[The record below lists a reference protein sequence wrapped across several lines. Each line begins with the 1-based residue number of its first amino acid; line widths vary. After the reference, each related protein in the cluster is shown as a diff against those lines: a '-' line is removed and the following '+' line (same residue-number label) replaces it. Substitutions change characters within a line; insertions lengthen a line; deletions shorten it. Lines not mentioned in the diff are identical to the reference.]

1 MCSYFDPLNKPSGG
15 PRRKTEP
22 GHESRRSKISQRRKR
37 REIEEETEAEYEEME
52 ELSDLLP
59 AEDDI
64 LGARRMDQKLIDRI
78 QNSENFFDI
87 MEMAFEKR
95 KNTNGLPSFIQHRI
109 PSYPTQFYQPIF
121 SHSSTEL
128 RFGQSM
134 EATSYSLSQM
144 DPPLPGR
151 LSLRTTCY
159 TIRN

>member
-1 MCSYFDPLNKPSGG
+1 MCSYFDPENKPSGG

-37 REIEEETEAEYEEME
+37 REIEEETDAEYEEIE

-59 AEDDI
+59 EEDDV

-87 MEMAFEKR
+87 IEMAFEKR
-95 KNTNGLPSFIQHRI
+95 KNTNGLSSFTT
-109 PSYPTQFYQPIF
+109 PKPTNKNHPTNFQLTQYFF
-121 SHSSTEL
+121 SHSSPEL
-128 RFGQSM
+128 KFRRGM
-134 EATSYSLSQM
+134 EATSYSLLEM

-151 LSLRTTCY
+151 LSL
-159 TIRN
+159 

>member
-1 MCSYFDPLNKPSGG
+1 M
-15 PRRKTEP
+15 
-22 GHESRRSKISQRRKR
+22 SQRRKR

-87 MEMAFEKR
+87 IEMAFEKR
-95 KNTNGLPSFIQHRI
+95 KNTNGLPSFTQPELH
-109 PSYPTQFYQPIF
+109 PTQVSPTQPIF
-121 SHSSTEL
+121 SHSSTKL
-128 RFGQSM
+128 RFRRSM
-134 EATSYSLSQM
+134 ETTSYSLSQM

-159 TIRN
+159 PIRTGR